1 MPTTTTT
8 RHSNERG
15 IAMITTLLVLMLM
28 SALLVG
34 FTTVVMSDARYRFID
49 RDRGQAFYAA
59 SAGIEKLTADLGNLF
74 LQNVAPTQA
83 QVTAL
88 TLAARMPVISGITFV
103 APQAPD
109 ALPASQL
116 TSYHCSGRDA
126 LGNLLVPPTKTPD
139 APIGTTGYQIRMC
152 QLILTGNPTTS
163 DDNLVISGTGAYA
176 GMTALQTPYQIDVTA
191 KTSTGGEVHLSRTI
205 QAVAIPVFQFMMF
218 SESDQSLFAGSAFNF
233 GGRVHTNGNLWM
245 AAGTGATT
253 TTTGRFTAFKD
264 VVTQYLSNGSSIDVS
279 GHVGT
284 VTMATSAAAPAGN
297 RTLARTDGSVLG
309 LPGSAGNPSW
319 QTISLGSGPANYNG
333 FLRNG
338 PTGLSPGTGAKRLTL
353 PLTAPGVGGTNVDI
367 VRRPPVGEDVT
378 GILYNERLYTKTS
391 IRILLSD
398 TSADIMNTPGVTATL
413 PIQLTGDWR
422 AAAPFAGYASLPIA
436 RSMGNT
442 GTLTTLSAN
451 VAQPVAPALAT
462 IPVVVTPAMFQKPVL
477 YVKNGAGVQ
486 AGPIICTAWTE
497 TTFTGCNVAVALLAG
512 WTVYVNPQPAP
523 PSVNPGVGTMPGD
536 TALRTV
542 TIAAAV
548 AAGNPKTITLTAGQ
562 TTLNFAANSFFVND
576 IGGGGTGVSTWVTC
590 AGATLTSLT
599 GCSNVPPLGFR
610 NGATISTGY
619 AAAVNAPTIGG
630 WIKIEKSSNAVP
642 TVWTDV
648 TQEILKYGIG
658 GPNSNG
664 TCNPSPTAIVQI
676 QRARDGYSA
685 TLPAAGGP
693 FCAAGDLTNSYE
705 YWPNVLFDTREGLQ
719 RNADPGTLPGA
730 VGGLE
735 MGGAISYIR
744 IDAKNLAM
752 WFRGQ
757 APYNLGTGNTSRT
770 DTSATGYSVYFSD
783 RRSNRNAAGAETAEY
798 GYEDFVNPGVANGLP
813 NAICNL
819 PGEDVNESGACDTY
833 GKTPTYDGVVNSVGA
848 LLAPYAAANKPET
861 LIKPSYLRV
870 NRPIFFRR
878 ALMMSNGATLGS
890 DPVAA
895 NRITGLTIVSE
906 NPVYIQGDWNAAPTF
921 AVADLHSAT
930 AVIADAVTLL
940 SSRWDDSVS
949 FQSPYGAAT
958 RARPANSYYRVAVLG
973 GKGPSFS
980 IPADE
985 AVMLDF
991 GTDGGAHNFLRMLEG
1006 GAGALNYRGSMA
1018 TLFYNRQAVG
1028 TYKCCNTVYGP
1039 PTRNFIF
1046 DTDFTNPALLP
1057 PLTPMF
1063 RDMNVIGFSQELRPG
1078 K

>member
-139 APIGTTGYQIRMC
+139 APIGTSGYQIRMC

-309 LPGSAGNPSW
+309 LPGSAGNPNW

-338 PTGLSPGTGAKRLTL
+338 PTGVSPGTGAKRLTL

-398 TSADIMNTPGVTATL
+398 TSADIMNWK
-413 PIQLTGDWR
+413 TG
-422 AAAPFAGYASLPIA
+422 
-436 RSMGNT
+436 
-442 GTLTTLSAN
+442 
-451 VAQPVAPALAT
+451 
-462 IPVVVTPAMFQKPVL
+462 
-477 YVKNGAGVQ
+477 
-486 AGPIICTAWTE
+486 
-497 TTFTGCNVAVALLAG
+497 
-512 WTVYVNPQPAP
+512 
-523 PSVNPGVGTMPGD
+523 
-536 TALRTV
+536 
-542 TIAAAV
+542 IAAA
-548 AAGNPKTITLTAGQ
+548 
-562 TTLNFAANSFFVND
+562 
-576 IGGGGTGVSTWVTC
+576 
-590 AGATLTSLT
+590 
-599 GCSNVPPLGFR
+599 
-610 NGATISTGY
+610 
-619 AAAVNAPTIGG
+619 
-630 WIKIEKSSNAVP
+630 
-642 TVWTDV
+642 
-648 TQEILKYGIG
+648 
-658 GPNSNG
+658 
-664 TCNPSPTAIVQI
+664 
-676 QRARDGYSA
+676 
-685 TLPAAGGP
+685 
-693 FCAAGDLTNSYE
+693 
-705 YWPNVLFDTREGLQ
+705 
-719 RNADPGTLPGA
+719 
-730 VGGLE
+730 
-735 MGGAISYIR
+735 
-744 IDAKNLAM
+744 
-752 WFRGQ
+752 
-757 APYNLGTGNTSRT
+757 
-770 DTSATGYSVYFSD
+770 
-783 RRSNRNAAGAETAEY
+783 
-798 GYEDFVNPGVANGLP
+798 
-813 NAICNL
+813 
-819 PGEDVNESGACDTY
+819 
-833 GKTPTYDGVVNSVGA
+833 
-848 LLAPYAAANKPET
+848 
-861 LIKPSYLRV
+861 
-870 NRPIFFRR
+870 
-878 ALMMSNGATLGS
+878 
-890 DPVAA
+890 
-895 NRITGLTIVSE
+895 
-906 NPVYIQGDWNAAPTF
+906 
-921 AVADLHSAT
+921 
-930 AVIADAVTLL
+930 
-940 SSRWDDSVS
+940 
-949 FQSPYGAAT
+949 
-958 RARPANSYYRVAVLG
+958 
-973 GKGPSFS
+973 
-980 IPADE
+980 
-985 AVMLDF
+985 
-991 GTDGGAHNFLRMLEG
+991 
-1006 GAGALNYRGSMA
+1006 
-1018 TLFYNRQAVG
+1018 
-1028 TYKCCNTVYGP
+1028 
-1039 PTRNFIF
+1039 
-1046 DTDFTNPALLP
+1046 
-1057 PLTPMF
+1057 
-1063 RDMNVIGFSQELRPG
+1063 
-1078 K
+1078 